1 MTIEELTICAAYT
14 RLKDMCANINDI
26 VFDFRNIQDI
36 LESSYYE
43 EENEKAKEVWKM
55 VELLQEA
62 EAKLTT
68 VKHTID
74 LMCDH
79 EY

>member
-14 RLKDMCANINDI
+14 RLKDMCANINNI
-26 VFDFRNIQDI
+26 VYDFGNIQHI

-55 VELLQEA
+55 IELLQEA

-68 VKHTID
+68 VKHKID